1 MECDG
6 IGEVVLK
13 KWRCS
18 VLSEASVGKLGD
30 TRGQTGRD
38 GKMLGV
44 QWCTSDAGGLGEY
57 GENTEDVSIKED
69 NVFICNLSLLM
80 KMYFRVMFMLVNDLT
95 DVFEAIV
102 EDGGV
107 QKGTGRSGEEAT

>member
-1 MECDG
+1 MVHE
-6 IGEVVLK
+6 
-13 KWRCS
+13 RC
-18 VLSEASVGKLGD
+18 GWLG
-30 TRGQTGRD
+30 GCGR
-38 GKMLGV
+38 KH
-44 QWCTSDAGGLGEY
+44 
-57 GENTEDVSIKED
+57 TEDISIKED

-107 QKGTGRSGEEAT
+107 

>member
-1 MECDG
+1 M
-6 IGEVVLK
+6 GEIH
-13 KWRCS
+13 
-18 VLSEASVGKLGD
+18 
-30 TRGQTGRD
+30 
-38 GKMLGV
+38 
-44 QWCTSDAGGLGEY
+44 
-57 GENTEDVSIKED
+57 TEDISIKED

-107 QKGTGRSGEEAT
+107 